1 MTLIEFFT
9 KKDHG
14 AKSEMAAALGIT
26 RTWLSQIING
36 SRLPSATLS
45 IDIEKYTKGKV
56 SRKVLRPDIF
66 AV

>member
-1 MTLIEFFT
+1 MTLIEFFL
-9 KKDHG
+9 KKEHG
-14 AKSEMAAALGIT
+14 AKSDMAEVLGIS

-36 SRLPSATLS
+36 SRLPSPALAK
-45 IDIEKYTKGKV
+45 DIEKYTKGKV